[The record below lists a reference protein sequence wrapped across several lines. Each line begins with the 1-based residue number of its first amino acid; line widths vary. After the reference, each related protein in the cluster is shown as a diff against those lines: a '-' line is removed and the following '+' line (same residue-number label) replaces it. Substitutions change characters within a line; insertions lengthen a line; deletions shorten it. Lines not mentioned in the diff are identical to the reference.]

1 MNKRGSFQFKY
12 ASNSNLKGGSLATLA
27 FHQVTS
33 SKGMLT
39 HSKLTIEDIFD
50 LFINHGDVGKEER
63 NSYPARLNER
73 SRFRF
78 MLSLNTDCWHSY

>member
-12 ASNSNLKGGSLATLA
+12 ASNSKLLDNCASYPKGGSLATLA

-39 HSKLTIEDIFD
+39 HSKLPIEDIFD
-50 LFINHGDVGKEER
+50 LLINHGDVG
-63 NSYPARLNER
+63 
-73 SRFRF
+73 
-78 MLSLNTDCWHSY
+78 